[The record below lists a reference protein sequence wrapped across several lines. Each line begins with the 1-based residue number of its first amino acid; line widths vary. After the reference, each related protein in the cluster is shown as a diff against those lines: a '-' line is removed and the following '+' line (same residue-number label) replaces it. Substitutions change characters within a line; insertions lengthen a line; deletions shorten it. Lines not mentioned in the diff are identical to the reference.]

1 MADFNYKLNRQGP
14 KGNPGEKGEQGFSPE
29 ITVET
34 NTAAEYKLRIV
45 TESDSF
51 VTDNLR
57 GSAVSDQGGT
67 YMRYNPTDGSMY
79 AGTIDLATNLAA
91 GAVYM
96 ALDTDIQNENEFTV
110 PNCAQVKDAINSI
123 EIPDISGLATKAELQ
138 AIENEIPDVSNFLTE
153 ANVSEVAITGSYNDL
168 LNKPTLF
175 SGDYN
180 DLTNKPIIPSAAN
193 NGTLTLTSGG
203 QTLGT
208 FTADSS
214 TDVTINI
221 PQSGSGGGSTYTAG
235 DGIDITN
242 DVISV
247 KVDGTTLDVDSSGNL
262 TVIGGGGTPYT
273 LPPATTSSLGGIIVG
288 SGLSVAQDGTLS
300 ANSYT
305 LPVATTSTLGG
316 VIPDGTTI
324 TVDNDGTIHGAT
336 TYTLPTASTSQLGG
350 VKVDGSTITIDSN
363 GVISASSSGGG
374 GVSIDDT
381 STTSTTETWSCS
393 KIDTSITNSGTAV
406 LNTVASNYVDLAS
419 SQTITGIK
427 AIQFGNIV
435 RFNTGWGT
443 AQSSWI
449 GTSTNEV
456 GTLIIQ
462 GDNSSASGGT
472 LKITRNALT
481 FYDGTTTHNLLQ
493 SGASINDTTASSST
507 VYSSS
512 KTDSQISAA
521 VANKVSSTDVT
532 NIVKITQTAYDAL
545 VSGGTVD
552 ANTFYIIIG

>member
-14 KGNPGEKGEQGFSPE
+14 KGNPGEKGDQGFSPK

-67 YMRYNPTDGSMY
+67 YMRYNSVDGSMY

-96 ALDTDIQNENEFTV
+96 ASDTDIENENEFTV
-110 PNCAQVKDAINSI
+110 PNCAQVKDAIDAI

-138 AIENEIPDVSNFLTE
+138 AVENEIPDVSVFLTE
-153 ANVSEVAITGSYNDL
+153 ADVSEVAITGSYNSL

-175 SGDYN
+175 SGNYN
-180 DLTNKPIIPSAAN
+180 DLTNKPTIPSAAN

-214 TDVTINI
+214 ANVTINI
-221 PQSGSGGGSTYTAG
+221 PQS
-235 DGIDITN
+235 
-242 DVISV
+242 
-247 KVDGTTLDVDSSGNL
+247 
-262 TVIGGGGTPYT
+262 GGGGTPYT
-273 LPPATTSSLGGIIVG
+273 LPPATTSSLGGVIVG

-300 ANSYT
+300 
-305 LPVATTSTLGG
+305 
-316 VIPDGTTI
+316 
-324 TVDNDGTIHGAT
+324 AT

-350 VKVDGSTITIDSN
+350 VKVDGITITIDSN
-363 GVISASSSGGG
+363 GVISASSSGG

-393 KIDTSITNSGTAV
+393 KINTSITNSGTAI
-406 LNTVASNYVDLAS
+406 LSTVASNYVGLTNQ
-419 SQTITGIK
+419 QTISGGKTFSGNFSVGGLFARTVDASNVAHMCVFSNK
-427 AIQFGNIV
+427 LLFGANNAMGYIQKSGNTIV
-435 RFNTGWGT
+435 ISPAGDNTQV
-443 AQSSWI
+443 ASQFR
-449 GTSTNEV
+449 V
-456 GTLIIQ
+456 PKLII
-462 GDNSSASGGT
+462 DAINNT
-472 LKITRNALT
+472 VT
-481 FYDGTTTHNLLQ
+481 FTDTSNVVHNLLDT
-493 SGASINDTTASSST
+493 GAEIDDTAASTTA

-521 VANKVSSTDVT
+521 VANKVSSTDIT

>member
-1 MADFNYKLNRQGP
+1 MAEFNYKLNRQGP

-67 YMRYNPTDGSMY
+67 YMRYNPDDGSMY

-96 ALDTDIQNENEFTV
+96 ASDTDIENENEFTV

-123 EIPDISGLATKAELQ
+123 EVPDISGLATKEELQ
-138 AIENEIPDVSNFLTE
+138 TVEDKIPDTSDFLTE
-153 ANVSEVAITGSYNDL
+153 ANISEVAISGSYNDL

-175 SGDYN
+175 SGNYN
-180 DLTNKPIIPSAAN
+180 DLTNKPTIPSAAN

-208 FTADSS
+208 FTADSP

-235 DGIDITN
+235 EGIDIAN

-247 KVDGTTLDVDSSGNL
+247 KVDGTTLDVDGSGNL
-262 TVIGGGGTPYT
+262 TVIGGGGGTSYT

-300 ANSYT
+300 ADS
-305 LPVATTSTLGG
+305 
-316 VIPDGTTI
+316 
-324 TVDNDGTIHGAT
+324 
-336 TYTLPTASTSQLGG
+336 YTLPTASTSQLGG

-393 KIDTSITNSGTAV
+393 KIDTSITNSGTAI
-406 LNTVASNYVDLAS
+406 LNTVASNYVGLTS
-419 SQTITGIK
+419 QQTISGYKTFSGNFDIGGLFVRAVDSSNAAHMCVRSNK
-427 AIQFGNIV
+427 LLFGDTNARGYIQKNNHTIV
-435 RFNTGWGT
+435 ISP
-443 AQSSWI
+443 A
-449 GTSTNEV
+449 
-456 GTLIIQ
+456 
-462 GDNSSASGGT
+462 GDNIQVASQFRIPKLT
-472 LKITRNALT
+472 IDAINNAVT
-481 FYDGTTTHNLLQ
+481 FTDTNNVVHNLLD
-493 SGASINDTTASSST
+493 SGTKIDDTTASATT

-545 VSGGTVD
+545 VSDGTVD